1 MTLRRQYRRWF
12 GRYEIG
18 DPRPIAADAPY
29 TFELPSENELL
40 AVAPGDLVKLLF
52 RSIPAG
58 EWDAERMWVI
68 VTHADGANLAGTL
81 DNDPSDMPQLK
92 AGDRIS
98 FDRGRIIDISWNE
111 DRATPPPPA
120 RDSRDYWD
128 RCFVDNAILDGL
140 KKVEFLYREEPDATR
155 EGDKFPDSGWRI
167 ESDPPERFD
176 MDGVDPPFSYVALGA
191 VLNRD
196 DSWLH
201 LIDEPVGSAFE
212 RDPDTGLFGPT
223 EMPVGDSE

>member
-1 MTLRRQYRRWF
+1 MTLRRRFRRWF
-12 GRYEIG
+12 GRYEIR

-29 TFELPSENELL
+29 TFDLPSENELL

-52 RSIPAG
+52 RSIPVG
-58 EWDAERMWVI
+58 EWETERMWVI
-68 VTHADGANLAGTL
+68 VADADGPNLAGTL
-81 DNDPSDMPQLK
+81 DNEPADMPQLK

-98 FDRGRIIDISWNE
+98 FDRGHIIDIRWDE

-120 RDSRDYWD
+120 PDSRDYWD
-128 RCFVDNAILDGL
+128 RCFVDNAILDARQ
-140 KKVEFLYREEPDATR
+140 KVEFLYREEPDPPR
-155 EGDKFPDSGWRI
+155 QGDQFPDSGWRI
-167 ESDPPERFD
+167 ESEPPGPFD
-176 MDGVDPPFSYVALGA
+176 DGNPPFSYVALGA

-212 RDPDTGLFGPT
+212 RDPGTGQFVPAQ
-223 EMPVGDSE
+223 MPVDDPE

>member
-12 GRYEIG
+12 GRYEIN
-18 DPRPIAADAPY
+18 DPRPIAASSPY
-29 TFELPSENELL
+29 TFDLPSENELL

-58 EWDAERMWVI
+58 EWETERMWVI
-68 VTHADGANLAGTL
+68 VTDTDDANLTGTL
-81 DNDPSDMPQLK
+81 DNEPADMPQLK

-98 FDRGRIIDISWNE
+98 FDRGRIIDIMWDE
-111 DRATPPPPA
+111 DRATPPPPPV
-120 RDSRDYWD
+120 DSRDYWD
-128 RCFVDNAILDGL
+128 RCFVDNAILDGR
-140 KKVEFLYREEPDATR
+140 KKVEFLYREEPDPPR

-167 ESDPPERFD
+167 ESDPPELSDFESD
-176 MDGVDPPFSYVALGA
+176 NPPFSYVALGA

-201 LIDEPVGSAFE
+201 LIDAPVGSAFE
-212 RDPDTGLFGPT
+212 RDPATGQFVPT
-223 EMPVGDSE
+223 GMPVDDAG

>member
-1 MTLRRQYRRWF
+1 MTLRRQFQRWF
-12 GRYEIG
+12 GRYEIR

-58 EWDAERMWVI
+58 EWESERMWVI
-68 VTHADGANLAGTL
+68 VTGTDGVHMTGTL
-81 DNDPSDMPQLK
+81 DNEPADMPQLK

-98 FDRGRIIDISWNE
+98 FDRTHIVDISWNE
-111 DRATPPPPA
+111 DRATPPPSAP
-120 RDSRDYWD
+120 DGRDYWD
-128 RCFVDNAILDGL
+128 RCFVDNAILDGQRQ
-140 KKVEFLYREEPDATR
+140 VEFLYREEPDPPR

-167 ESDPPERFD
+167 ESDPPDAFD
-176 MDGVDPPFSYVALGA
+176 VDSDNPPFSYVALGA

-212 RDPDTGLFGPT
+212 RDPGTGQFVPA
-223 EMPVGDSE
+223 EMPVDDSE